1 MKTPGLETFV
11 AELKSY
17 DTLISKDLRAS
28 LSSLMSESSTQQDMV
43 PAFLA
48 ELSAELEQAKKRAIC
63 GDDLEAAL
71 AIKHAVTTIA
81 HLQQNPPSAADVLTA
96 LKAHKEVISEEWHAR
111 IYSLVPSTSLESG
124 SPSKRSRTA

>member
-1 MKTPGLETFV
+1 MKTPDLETIV
-11 AELKSY
+11 AELKPY